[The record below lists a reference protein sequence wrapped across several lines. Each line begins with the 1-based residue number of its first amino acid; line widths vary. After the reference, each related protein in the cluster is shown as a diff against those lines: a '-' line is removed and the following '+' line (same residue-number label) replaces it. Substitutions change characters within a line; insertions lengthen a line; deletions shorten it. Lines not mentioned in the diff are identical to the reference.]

1 MGPQRLAAFAGLCS
15 KALAFAHARSGDA
28 MAIRGYIGDDDDSS
42 FDEAM
47 VEFADRYADRT
58 ETDHALLTKAIA
70 DGGIAVIEE
79 E

>member
-1 MGPQRLAAFAGLCS
+1 MGPRRLAAFAGLCG

-28 MAIRGYIGDDDDSS
+28 MAIRGYIADDDDNI
-42 FDEAM
+42 FDEVM

-58 ETDHALLTKAIA
+58 ETYHALLTEAIA